1 MIGTHLQ
8 FLLSQTAVDVDTT
21 SYLDTLWKG
30 GPVGYIII
38 ALSIGAL
45 ALIVMHLV
53 QIRRSKLLPPVQLET
68 LEELLSNG
76 NVQGAL
82 EFCIDPNND
91 SYLTR
96 ILAGGLLRY
105 QRSAFGPFELKNALE
120 EAGEDQTARLY
131 RSTDALGVIGTIAP
145 LLGLL
150 GTVLGMVGAFETIG
164 QTSSN
169 NHEMLATNISEAL
182 VTTLLG
188 LILAI
193 PCVSL
198 FSYFR
203 NRIDGISSESAGEI
217 ERLVLHLEES
227 RNEG

>member
-1 MIGTHLQ
+1 MEGHFVNYLLAQTLQ
-8 FLLSQTAVDVDTT
+8 AADTT
-21 SYLDTLWKG
+21 SWLDTLFKG
-30 GPVGYIII
+30 GPVGYVIM
-38 ALSIGAL
+38 ALSIAAL
-45 ALIVMHLV
+45 SLVVMHIS
-53 QIRRSKLLPPVQLET
+53 QIRRKKLLPSEQLGI
-68 LEELLSNG
+68 LESFLAEG
-76 NVQGAL
+76 KVEPAL
-82 EFCIDPNND
+82 EYCVDPIND

-96 ILAGGLLRY
+96 ILSGGLLRY

-120 EAGEDQTARLY
+120 EAGEEQTARLY

-164 QTSSN
+164 NTASN

-193 PCVSL
+193 PCVAL
-198 FSYFR
+198 FSFFR
-203 NRIDGISSESAGEI
+203 NRIDGLSAEASGEI
-217 ERLVLHLEES
+217 ERIVLHLEEA
-227 RNEG
+227 RGNG